1 MSRDDDFLC
10 AWRATQRSASTAD
23 CASGRCSVEPMR
35 EPPAE
40 AVTRAARPACYLVID
55 VEATCDDAG
64 AVPGPEMEII
74 EVGALFVDGDSL
86 APLEEFQT
94 FVRPVRH
101 PRLTAFC
108 TQLTT
113 ITQAM
118 VDAAPAFPEA
128 MAALS
133 ARIHAHGGPPQV
145 LFASWGAYDRSQF
158 EQDCRYHSVA
168 WPFGPDH
175 LNLKAQFSER
185 RGSSRRFGMAQALRV
200 VGLPLAG
207 THHRGIDDARNIAR
221 LLPFIV

>member
-1 MSRDDDFLC
+1 
-10 AWRATQRSASTAD
+10 
-23 CASGRCSVEPMR
+23 MR

-40 AVTRAARPACYLVID
+40 AATRAARPACYLVID

-64 AVPGPEMEII
+64 TVPGPEMEII
-74 EVGALFVDGDSL
+74 EVGAVFVDGDSL

-118 VDAAPAFPEA
+118 VDAAPGFPEA

-133 ARIHAHGGPPQV
+133 SRIHAHGGAPQV